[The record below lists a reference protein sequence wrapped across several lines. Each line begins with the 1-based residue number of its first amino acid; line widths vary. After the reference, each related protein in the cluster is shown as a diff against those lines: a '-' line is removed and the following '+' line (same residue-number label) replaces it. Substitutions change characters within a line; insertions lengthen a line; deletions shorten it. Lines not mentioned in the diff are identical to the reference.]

1 MSRGN
6 YSLGKRQRE
15 QDKQKKKKDKR
26 RRRMDKRDEGPSEIE
41 FVSAEEMTGS
51 LPSIDEAMKNLQKRA
66 QGGASAT
73 VPCKLF
79 IGSISRTTTD
89 QSLRA
94 AFEEFGPVQEAVIV
108 LDRDTGASRGFGF
121 VTMASRKDAAKAVD
135 AMNGADLDGRD
146 IVVDVATER

>member
-41 FVSAEEMTGS
+41 FVSAEEMTGA

-66 QGGASAT
+66 QGGATAT

>member
-15 QDKQKKKKDKR
+15 QEKAKKKKEKR
-26 RRRMDKRDEGPSEIE
+26 RRRMEKRDEGPSEIE
-41 FVSAEEMTGS
+41 FVSQEDITGT
-51 LPSIDEAMKNLQKRA
+51 LPTIDQAMRNLQKRA
-66 QGGASAT
+66 EGGATAT

-89 QSLRA
+89 ASLRA
-94 AFEEFGPVQEAVIV
+94 AFEKYGPVQEAVIV

-121 VTMASRKDAAKAVD
+121 VTMASRKDASKAV
-135 AMNGADLDGRD
+135 AGMNGADLDGRD